1 MNYKFLIEFYH
12 RRLTMGLLPKEV
24 KFFDMLDGISE
35 NVVKGGKTLFD
46 LFADYSKI
54 EEMAK
59 QILELEHE
67 GDILTHQIIDALNRT
82 FLTPFDRE
90 DLYSIASKMDDI
102 IDFIEGI
109 VDRFLLYK
117 IKEPTK
123 NAERFAKI
131 IYLSVEE
138 VNKAVTGLRDTR
150 NSRRILDHCIEINR
164 LENEADKVYREAI
177 ADLLSTTTD
186 AIEAIKWKEIYEQL
200 EDTTDKCEDVAN
212 IIEGIIVKYT

>member
-1 MNYKFLIEFYH
+1 
-12 RRLTMGLLPKEV
+12 MGLLPKEM
-24 KFFDMLDGISE
+24 KFFDMLDSISE
-35 NVVKGGKTLFD
+35 NVVKGGKTLLE
-46 LFADYSKI
+46 LFADYSKL
-54 EEMAK
+54 EEKTK

-90 DLYSIASKMDDI
+90 DLYSIAGKMDDI

-138 VNKAVTGLRDTR
+138 VKKAVTGLRDTR

-164 LENEADKVYREAI
+164 LENEADKIYREAI
-177 ADLLSTTTD
+177 ANLLSTTTD